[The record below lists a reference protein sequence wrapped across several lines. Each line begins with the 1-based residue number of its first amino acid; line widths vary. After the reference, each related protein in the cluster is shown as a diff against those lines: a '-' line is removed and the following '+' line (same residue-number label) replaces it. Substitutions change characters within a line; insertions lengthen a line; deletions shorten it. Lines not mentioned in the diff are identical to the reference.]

1 MQTSPPCAL
10 CPAFASFGRLWLA
23 KPEPS
28 ALRSA
33 PCALPR
39 PSPVPCA
46 LRPVPLPPAS
56 LLCPARPMKA
66 VAIKEISQ
74 ELLNLTPRELRDLCL
89 RLARFKKENK
99 EFLTYLLFESSDEA
113 SYVESVKGELDRQF
127 ELVNRKS
134 YYFIKKGIRKVLTNA
149 RKYIRYSGNK
159 KTEIDLMIYC
169 CLKLKKFTPP
179 IQRNAALRN
188 LYIRQLDTI
197 REKLSSLHE
206 DLQGDYEEEIRNIAQ
221 T

>member
-1 MQTSPPCAL
+1 
-10 CPAFASFGRLWLA
+10 
-23 KPEPS
+23 
-28 ALRSA
+28 
-33 PCALPR
+33 
-39 PSPVPCA
+39 
-46 LRPVPLPPAS
+46 
-56 LLCPARPMKA
+56 MKA

-113 SYVESVKGELDRQF
+113 SYVESVKREIDRQF

-134 YYFIKKGIRKVLTNA
+134 YYFIKKGIRKILTNA
-149 RKYIRYSGNK
+149 RKYIRYSRNK

-188 LYIRQLDTI
+188 LYIRQLETI
-197 REKLSSLHE
+197 REKLDSLHE
-206 DLQGDYEEEIRNIAQ
+206 DLRGDYEQEINNIAQ
-221 T
+221 IT